1 MKSFF
6 RTIAA
11 LITLLAA
18 VSCKLDFLYVSLPNT
33 SWVYELE
40 QQRAFVHFGADADVC
55 ILQRSSENG
64 AVQFINGTY
73 TADGHAVDI
82 LDEAGGSKTRLIRT
96 FSHLKNSKSKNFSS
110 FRPQDYE
117 SLENC
122 VWTSLKRDNFRLI
135 YCMADGR
142 AKEATYANV
151 RHEEGVPFGWEQTSA
166 LYSVTGSHLVI
177 GRESATLFPE
187 VMLMDD
193 VWFMHFPVN
202 GDKGEAAVKG
212 SLWTLQT
219 SGYPGIIVFDTNSSF
234 TRVLL
239 GSRVLYQVSRGTYSQ
254 NGNVL
259 TMTIDGKTE
268 SCQIGGDKF
277 TFLGKTYSLFE

>member
-122 VWTSLKRDNFRLI
+122 VWTSIKQDNFRLI

-259 TMTIDGKTE
+259 TMTLDGKTE

>member
-1 MKSFF
+1 MKSFS

-18 VSCKLDFLYVSLPNT
+18 VSCKFDFLYVSLPNT
-33 SWVYELE
+33 SWVYELND
-40 QQRAFVHFGADADVC
+40 QKAFIHFSPNGRAT
-55 ILQRSSENG
+55 ILQRSSKNG
-64 AVQFINGTY
+64 AVQFTNGTY
-73 TADGHAVDI
+73 TASGHAVDV
-82 LDEAGGSKTRLIRT
+82 LGDDGTSHRLIRT
-96 FSHLKNSKSKNFSS
+96 FSHLKNSKSKNFSTY
-110 FRPQDYE
+110 RPQDYE

-122 VWTSLKRDNFRLI
+122 VWTSIKQDNFRLI

-193 VWFMHFPVN
+193 VWFMHSSVN

-259 TMTIDGKTE
+259 TMTLDGKTE

>member
-33 SWVYELE
+33 SWVYELND
-40 QQRAFVHFGADADVC
+40 QKAFVHF
-55 ILQRSSENG
+55 SPNG
-64 AVQFINGTY
+64 RATIMQYNYGNNAVQFTNGTY
-73 TADGHAVDI
+73 TASGHAVDV
-82 LDEAGGSKTRLIRT
+82 LGDDGTSHRLIRT
-96 FSHLKNSKSKNFSS
+96 FSHLKNSKSKNFSTY
-110 FRPQDYE
+110 RPQDCQ

-122 VWTSLKRDNFRLI
+122 VWTSIKQDNFRLI

-142 AKEATYANV
+142 AKEATFSNV
-151 RHEEGVPFGWEQTSA
+151 NHAEGIPYGWEQTSA
-166 LYSVTGSHLVI
+166 LYSATGSYVAI
-177 GRESATLFPE
+177 GREGGVLFPE
-187 VMLMDD
+187 LMLLDD
-193 VWFMHFPVN
+193 VWFMHLPVG
-202 GDKGEAAVKG
+202 GDQGTSAVKG
-212 SLWTLQT
+212 SLWTYQS

-259 TMTIDGKTE
+259 TMTLDGKTE
-268 SCQIGGDKF
+268 SCEIKGDKF